1 MKKLSEYLINEEKAY
16 NWEEDEN
23 YISELTLMLENAL
36 AEELIAFYQYTMA
49 WPFVKGKERNKLES
63 VLKDNAKDELEDHAY
78 WLLERLD
85 QLNKQPE
92 TIKNID
98 ELNKFAKHKYIIPSE
113 TNNILTC
120 IDQVAEAER
129 GAIETYTELI
139 EFTNGKDDITY
150 KKMKEI
156 LKDEEKHLKEMQ
168 EFTKKI
174 NEYYNKDVE
183 KR

>member
-98 ELNKFAKHKYIIPSE
+98 ELNKFAKHKYIIPVVTDVKSIIE
-113 TNNILTC
+113 DNIK
-120 IDQVAEAER
+120 AEQ
-129 GAIETYTELI
+129 GAIETYLELE
-139 EFTNGKDDITY
+139 EFTRDKDIVTHT
-150 KKMKEI
+150 KIEEI
-156 LKDEEKHLKEMQ
+156 LSDEREHLHELEKVLRD
-168 EFTKKI
+168 I
-174 NEYYNKDVE
+174 V
-183 KR
+183 

>member
-98 ELNKFAKHKYIIPSE
+98 ELNKFANHKYIIPVVTDVKSIIE
-113 TNNILTC
+113 DNIK
-120 IDQVAEAER
+120 AEQ
-129 GAIETYTELI
+129 GAIETYLELE
-139 EFTNGKDDITY
+139 EFTRDKDIVTHT
-150 KKMKEI
+150 KIEEI
-156 LKDEEKHLKEMQ
+156 LSDEREHLHELEKVLRD
-168 EFTKKI
+168 I
-174 NEYYNKDVE
+174 V
-183 KR
+183 

>member
-78 WLLERLD
+78 WLLERID

-98 ELNKFAKHKYIIPSE
+98 ELNKFAKHKYIIPVVTDVKSIIE
-113 TNNILTC
+113 DNIK
-120 IDQVAEAER
+120 AEQ
-129 GAIETYTELI
+129 GAIETYLELE
-139 EFTNGKDDITY
+139 EFTRDKDIVTHT
-150 KKMKEI
+150 KIEEI
-156 LKDEEKHLKEMQ
+156 LSDEREHLHELEKVLRD
-168 EFTKKI
+168 I
-174 NEYYNKDVE
+174 V
-183 KR
+183 

>member
-98 ELNKFAKHKYIIPSE
+98 ELNKFAKHKYIIPVVTDVKSIIE
-113 TNNILTC
+113 DNIK
-120 IDQVAEAER
+120 AEQ
-129 GAIETYTELI
+129 GAIETYLELE
-139 EFTNGKDDITY
+139 EFTRDKDIVTHT
-150 KKMKEI
+150 KIEEI
-156 LKDEEKHLKEMQ
+156 LSDEREHLQELEKVLRD
-168 EFTKKI
+168 I
-174 NEYYNKDVE
+174 V
-183 KR
+183 

>member
-16 NWEEDEN
+16 NWEEDEK

-98 ELNKFAKHKYIIPSE
+98 ELNKFAKHKYIIPVVTDVKSIIE
-113 TNNILTC
+113 DNIK
-120 IDQVAEAER
+120 AEQ
-129 GAIETYTELI
+129 GAIETYLELE
-139 EFTNGKDDITY
+139 EFTRDKDIVTHT
-150 KKMKEI
+150 KIEEI
-156 LKDEEKHLKEMQ
+156 LSDEREHLHELEKVLRD
-168 EFTKKI
+168 I
-174 NEYYNKDVE
+174 V
-183 KR
+183 

>member
-1 MKKLSEYLINEEKAY
+1 MKKLSEYLVNEEKAY

-85 QLNKQPE
+85 QLKKQPE

-98 ELNKFAKHKYIIPSE
+98 ELNKFAKHKYIIPVATDAKSIIE
-113 TNNILTC
+113 DNIK
-120 IDQVAEAER
+120 AEQ
-129 GAIETYTELI
+129 GAIETYLELE
-139 EFTNGKDDITY
+139 EFTRDKDIVTHT
-150 KKMKEI
+150 KIEEI
-156 LKDEEKHLKEMQ
+156 LSDEREHLHELEKVLRD
-168 EFTKKI
+168 I
-174 NEYYNKDVE
+174 V
-183 KR
+183 